1 MVATPEIRSSQGRV
15 ITVTD
20 AVSTAEVEVTQART
34 LGVANIPAEHIEST
48 QARLVVPYNKK
59 PEEIQV
65 TQARTLAVVKGR
77 VSDPRVRAWTFTI
90 DGHDFYVLRLG
101 NDETLVYDVYSEQW
115 YVWGSSDTPL
125 WRAYNGTNWLGADG
139 QAALFGSNILVGD
152 DGNGALYFL
161 DPDSDT
167 DDDALDGADV
177 QRSFKRVI
185 QGQVTHRGYNSR
197 RMYDVVLE
205 GSIGDATNE
214 DLVTVNLSFSDDRGN
229 TYNDAGDVT
238 LTQGDYNT
246 RANWRSLGSLTS
258 PGRLLRVTDYGA
270 LRRIDY
276 TDASLEE

>member
-125 WRAYNGTNWLGADG
+125 WRAYNGTN
-139 QAALFGSNILVGD
+139 
-152 DGNGALYFL
+152 
-161 DPDSDT
+161 
-167 DDDALDGADV
+167 
-177 QRSFKRVI
+177 
-185 QGQVTHRGYNSR
+185 
-197 RMYDVVLE
+197 
-205 GSIGDATNE
+205 
-214 DLVTVNLSFSDDRGN
+214 
-229 TYNDAGDVT
+229 
-238 LTQGDYNT
+238 
-246 RANWRSLGSLTS
+246 
-258 PGRLLRVTDYGA
+258 
-270 LRRIDY
+270 
-276 TDASLEE
+276 